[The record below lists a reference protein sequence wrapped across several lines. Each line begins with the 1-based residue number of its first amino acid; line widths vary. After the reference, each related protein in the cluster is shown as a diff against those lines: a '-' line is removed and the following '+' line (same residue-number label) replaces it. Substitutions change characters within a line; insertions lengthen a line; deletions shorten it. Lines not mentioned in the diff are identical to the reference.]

1 MEMGSIRRVES
12 LRIHRNYK
20 RAAKVAS
27 LQYVN
32 DSMKGIRRKRKGTGF
47 TFTLDGVKITDSS
60 TLQRIKKLAIPPA
73 WTDVWICSKENGHLQ
88 ATGFD
93 VLGRKQYRYHQDW
106 NIVRNQT
113 KFQHLYEFG
122 KALPQLR
129 KRIEKDLASSELTK
143 EKVLATVVKLM
154 EHTLIRVGSNEYEKL
169 YGSYG
174 LTTMKD
180 GHVNINGTS
189 LRFSFKGKKGIYH
202 SITIKNKRL
211 ARIVKACRDIPG
223 KELFQYMNGDGVRR
237 SIDSGMVN
245 EYIQETTDK
254 NFSAKDFRTWAGTLA
269 FLDCLKGLVRRT
281 LPEVGL
287 DKTSTQN
294 DIKKNIIDTLDE
306 VSARLGNTR
315 AICRKYYVH
324 PQIITLYEEN
334 KLSEYLDELD
344 DGKTNKDTVGLS
356 TNEKVLMRILKAL

>member
-1 MEMGSIRRVES
+1 M
-12 LRIHRNYK
+12 
-20 RAAKVAS
+20 AS

-32 DSMKGIRRKRKGTGF
+32 DSMKGIRRKRKGSGF
-47 TFTLDGVKITDSS
+47 TFTLDNVKVTDSS
-60 TLQRIKKLAIPPA
+60 TLQRIKKLVIPPA
-73 WTDVWICSKENGHLQ
+73 WTDVWICSKDNGHLQ

-93 VLGRKQYRYHQDW
+93 ALGRKQYKYHQDW
-106 NIVRNQT
+106 SIVRNQT

-154 EHTLIRVGSNEYEKL
+154 ERTLIRVGSNEYEKL

-180 GHVNINGTS
+180 GHVNINGNS
-189 LRFSFKGKKGIYH
+189 LKFSFKGKKGIYH
-202 SITIKNKRL
+202 AVTIKNKRL

-245 EYIQETTDK
+245 GYIQETTEK
-254 NFSAKDFRTWAGTLA
+254 NFSAKDIRTWAGTMA
-269 FLDCLKGLVRRT
+269 FLNCLKSLVRRR
-281 LPEVGL
+281 LPKVGI
-287 DKTSTQN
+287 DKTSTQS

-334 KLSEYLDELD
+334 RLNRYLDELT
-344 DGKTNKDTVGLS
+344 DGETDNEKVDLS
-356 TNEKVLMRILKAL
+356 PDEKVLMRILKTL

>member
-1 MEMGSIRRVES
+1 MGSRRVVES
-12 LRIHRNYK
+12 VKIHRNYE

-32 DSMKGIRRKRKGTGF
+32 DSMKGIRRKRQGNGF
-47 TFTLDGVKITDSS
+47 FFTLNGVKIANSS

-73 WTDVWICSKENGHLQ
+73 WTDVWICSKDNGHLQ
-88 ATGFD
+88 ATGYD
-93 VLGRKQYRYHQDW
+93 VLGRKQYKYHQDW
-106 NIVRNQT
+106 SIVRNQT
-113 KFQHLYEFG
+113 KFQYLYEFG

-154 EHTLIRVGSNEYEKL
+154 EHTFIRVGNNEYEKL

-180 GHVNINGTS
+180 DHVNINGTS

-237 SIDSGMVN
+237 SIDSGMIN
-245 EYIQETTDK
+245 EYIQETTGK

-269 FLDCLKGLVRRT
+269 FLNCLKGRS
-281 LPEVGL
+281 LPKVGL
-287 DKTSTQN
+287 DKASKQN
-294 DIKKNIIDTLDE
+294 DVKKNIIDTLDE

-334 KLSEYLDELD
+334 KLSRYLDDLHDSE
-344 DGKTNKDTVGLS
+344 TNKDTLDLS
-356 TNEKVLMRILKAL
+356 PDEKVLMRILKTL